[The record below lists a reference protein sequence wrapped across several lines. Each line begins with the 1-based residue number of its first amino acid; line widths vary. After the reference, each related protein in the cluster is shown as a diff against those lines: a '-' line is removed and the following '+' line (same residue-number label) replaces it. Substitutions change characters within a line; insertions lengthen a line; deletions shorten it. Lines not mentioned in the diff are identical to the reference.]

1 MGAQGVRFVGMISR
15 QTCFGRRICPYLN
28 TLQPPGFDV
37 VDMVRLIRHVP
48 QLPCHS
54 GFSIRCATRMG
65 FSPRDF
71 HRLIPGVS
79 QIQVSYPLWKRWSNK
94 KKSFEAT
101 DTFVCLF
108 LAAPPYF
115 LLFIIFIFWGHS
127 FDRLYLFIASC
138 ACYHSRLACN
148 SLFVLN
154 IEPPQQQASML

>member
-65 FSPRDF
+65 FSPRDC

-94 KKSFEAT
+94 KNHLKLCT
-101 DTFVCLF
+101 
-108 LAAPPYF
+108 
-115 LLFIIFIFWGHS
+115 LLYAFFSLYIIFIFWGHS

-138 ACYHSRLACN
+138 ACCHSRLACN
-148 SLFVLN
+148 SLFVFN